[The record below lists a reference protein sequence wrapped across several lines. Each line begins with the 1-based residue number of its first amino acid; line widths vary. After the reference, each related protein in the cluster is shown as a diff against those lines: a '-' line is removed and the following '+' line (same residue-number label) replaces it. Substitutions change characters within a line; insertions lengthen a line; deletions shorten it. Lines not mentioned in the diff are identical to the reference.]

1 MDNYCEQIVT
11 KKKTSAEVTKT
22 TAAVLGSLL
31 GVAACMFFSIYKG
44 ILFLSIFAA
53 GFLWLG
59 IWVISNMNIEYEYI
73 VTNNEMDIDK
83 IIGKRKRK
91 RMITVDLSKS
101 DDIGTYPPDSD
112 VEADTTVHATS
123 GLAKNAH
130 YLLVKHKEYGK
141 VKVIFNPNEKLREAI
156 ALEIPKSLSAK
167 LNNNVK

>member
-11 KKKTSAEVTKT
+11 KKKTPAEITKM
-22 TAAVLGSLL
+22 TAAAAGALL
-31 GVAACMFFSIYKG
+31 GMAACMFFSIYKG
-44 ILFLSIFAA
+44 LIFLSIFAA

-59 IWVISNMNIEYEYI
+59 IFVISNANVEYEYI

-91 RMITVDLSKS
+91 RMITVDLSKA
-101 DDIGTYPPDSD
+101 DDIGTYPPESD
-112 VEADTTVHATS
+112 IEADTTVHATS

-130 YLLVKHKEYGK
+130 YLLVRHKEYGK

-156 ALEIPKSLSAK
+156 AQETPKSLSAK
-167 LNNNVK
+167 LKNDVK